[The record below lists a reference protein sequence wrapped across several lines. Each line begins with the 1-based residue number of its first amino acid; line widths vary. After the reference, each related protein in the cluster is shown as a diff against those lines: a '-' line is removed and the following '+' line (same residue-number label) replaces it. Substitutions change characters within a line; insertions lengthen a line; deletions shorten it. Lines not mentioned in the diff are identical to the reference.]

1 MNKKIAIQGIEGSY
15 HHMAAEQF
23 FGPRLELLECEYFK
37 EIPES
42 IISNQVDYGL
52 MAIENT
58 IAGSILQNYRL
69 LQRNSLKIIGEVYIP
84 IDHQLLVLNGQNI
97 SEINEVHSHPMALL
111 QCEQFF
117 EDHPHIKLIESV
129 DTSQAAKEV
138 KEGSKRNRGAIA
150 SKLAGKIFDLKVLAK
165 DIHTFKNNYT
175 RFFVIGRDE
184 DHSFQPDIINKA
196 SLKLVLKHEQG
207 SLAKVLSVFLMHGI
221 NLTKIQS
228 VPIMDSPWEYAF
240 YIDIEIPSIETFN
253 AVLEVISH
261 QANSINVLGMY
272 KAWNLK

>member
-1 MNKKIAIQGIEGSY
+1 MNKKIAIQGIKGSY

-23 FGPRLELLECEYFK
+23 YGPKLELLECEFFK
-37 EIPES
+37 EIPEAILS
-42 IISNQVDYGL
+42 GKVDYGL

-69 LQRNSLKIIGEVYIP
+69 LQRESLKIIGEVYIP

-97 SEINEVHSHPMALL
+97 SEITEVHSHPMALL

-117 EDHPHIKLIESV
+117 EDYPHIKLIESV
-129 DTSQAAKEV
+129 DTSLAAKEV
-138 KEGSKRNRGAIA
+138 KEGNLKNRGAIA
-150 SKLAGKIFDLKVLAK
+150 SKLAAKIFDLKTLAA

-175 RFFVIGRDE
+175 RFFVIGREE
-184 DHSFQPDIINKA
+184 DHSIQAENINKA
-196 SLKLVLKHEQG
+196 SLKVVVKHEQG
-207 SLAKVLSVFLMHGI
+207 SLAKVLSVFLMHGV

-228 VPIMDSPWEYAF
+228 VPIMDRPWEYAF
-240 YIDIEIPSIETFN
+240 YIDVEIPSIATFN
-253 AVLEVISH
+253 AVREVLSH
-261 QANSINVLGMY
+261 QVNNLDVLGMY

>member
-1 MNKKIAIQGIEGSY
+1 MNKKIAIQGIGGSY
-15 HHMAAEQF
+15 HHMAAEKF
-23 FGPRLELLECEYFK
+23 FGPKLELLECEFFK

-42 IISNQVDYGL
+42 ILSNHVDYGL

-69 LQRNSLKIIGEVYIP
+69 LQRDSLKIIGEVYIP

-97 SEINEVHSHPMALL
+97 SEITEVHSHPMALL

-138 KEGSKRNRGAIA
+138 KDGNIKNRGAIA

-184 DHSFQPDIINKA
+184 DHSIQPDNINKA
-196 SLKLVLKHEQG
+196 SLKIVLKHEQG

-228 VPIMDSPWEYAF
+228 VPIMNRPWEYEF
-240 YIDIEIPSIETFN
+240 YIDVEIPSIETFN
-253 AVLEVISH
+253 AVLEVIGH
-261 QANSINVLGMY
+261 QVNSINVLGMY